1 MHGSYAVLFGDITD
15 CAGVPFSADIYPS
28 GWDLYALRASGSGS
42 SSQRRTAE
50 IFAQGLR
57 GIGVNDSTRY
67 DSATGERY
75 REYEHQ

>member
-1 MHGSYAVLFGDITD
+1 
-15 CAGVPFSADIYPS
+15 
-28 GWDLYALRASGSGS
+28 
-42 SSQRRTAE
+42 
-50 IFAQGLR
+50 LR